1 MIMTRQFLLTTAF
14 VALSTT
20 PALADLTAQDV
31 WAEWQAIAANSGYT
45 LMAGEQ
51 SQSGDTLTVS
61 GVTMSMVLPEG
72 TMIGQLGDI
81 AFTERG
87 DGTVAVEL
95 PEEYPLVFSG
105 TDTDGAEFVTTL
117 TLTHDGLEMTASG
130 APGRTLHSYGAA
142 SIGISGDAFETDDEV
157 IPMDLELTIA
167 QVAGEYE
174 VVAGTPMAVRSD
186 LTAGAVAVGFAA
198 SDPEGSG
205 NDARLTATLS
215 DLVSTSNGTMS
226 SFSAMAG
233 LAEMIG
239 QGLSSEAQLS
249 YRDASYQISGTSEG
263 ETFQLVATA
272 AQGELAVSVGEN
284 GVSYSGRNQD
294 MTLVAAGS
302 QMPLPD
308 LNLAMDSS
316 SWKFDMPLTVSE
328 EPQDFAILLRFDGLT
343 ASDAIWSMFD
353 PAGALP
359 RDPAT
364 LVVDLGGTGRWFVDI
379 TDPALAETPLEGAP
393 GEVQSLSVNEVRL
406 GMAGAELTGA
416 GDFTFDNATMPPVP
430 VGAIDLR
437 LVGGNG
443 LIDRLVSMGALPQE
457 QAMGARMMLGL
468 FARPDGDDTLTS
480 RIEFTPQGGIIA
492 NGQPLR

>member
-1 MIMTRQFLLTTAF
+1 MTRQFLLTTAF
-14 VALSTT
+14 AALITT

-45 LMAGEQ
+45 LMAGAQ

-61 GVTMSMVLPEG
+61 EVTMSIALPEG
-72 TMIGQLGDI
+72 TMVGQLGDI

-87 DGTVAVEL
+87 DGTVAVVL

-105 TDTDGAEFVTTL
+105 TNADGAEFETTL
-117 TLTHDGLEMTASG
+117 TLTHDGLEMIASG
-130 APGRTLHSYGAA
+130 EPGRTLHTYGAA
-142 SIGISGDAFETDDEV
+142 SIGMAGDAFEADGEV
-157 IPMDLELTIA
+157 MPMDLELTMS

-186 LTAGAVAVGFAA
+186 LTAVGVAVAFAA

-205 NDARLTATLS
+205 DVASLTATLS
-215 DLVSTSNGTMS
+215 DLVSTSSGTMS

-249 YRDASYQISGTSEG
+249 YRDASYQIAGTSEG
-263 ETFQLVATA
+263 ETFEMIATA
-272 AQGELAVSVGEN
+272 VQGELAVSVGEN
-284 GVSYSGRNQD
+284 GVSYSGRNQE
-294 MTLVAAGS
+294 MTLAAAGS
-302 QMPLPD
+302 QVPVPN

-316 SWKFDMPLTVSE
+316 SWRFEMPLTVSD

-364 LVVDLGGTGRWFVDI
+364 LVVDLGGTGKWYVDI
-379 TDPALAETPLEGAP
+379 TDPAMAETPFEGAP
-393 GEVQSLSVNEVRL
+393 GEVQSLSVNELRL
-406 GMAGAELTGA
+406 GMVGAELTGT

-430 VGAIDLR
+430 VGAIDLQ

-468 FARPDGDDTLTS
+468 FARPGGGDDTLTS